1 MQSYFWTSTFSKRS
15 LERLGLSS
23 ASFMNKRFLGLPS
36 GAQLDLCAE
45 WVPENLPPHIYPV
58 SRRESPD
65 CAPFLL
71 TRLVSW
77 AASTWRKV
85 RINVFSLLNDL
96 LVLPV
101 ALQAKPGSP
110 GQGRQG
116 GTFGWGRARGC
127 SSVLSSLGA
136 HNSMLL
142 GPPPPPARSPHS
154 LSPE

>member
-1 MQSYFWTSTFSKRS
+1 MQSCFWTLTFSKRS

-36 GAQLDLCAE
+36 GLRLDLCAE
-45 WVPENLPPHIYPV
+45 WASENLPPHIYPV

-77 AASTWRKV
+77 AAS
-85 RINVFSLLNDL
+85 
-96 LVLPV
+96 
-101 ALQAKPGSP
+101 ALEESADKRVQSSERPACFTSGPAGKAGVPRARPPGWHLWL
-110 GQGRQG
+110 GK
-116 GTFGWGRARGC
+116 RGC

-136 HNSMLL
+136 HSSMLL
-142 GPPPPPARSPHS
+142 GPHPPPARSPHS